1 MAPGAGSERNGSSGS
16 TGATLTEACAI
27 NKSLTTLGRVITE
40 LHARQQR
47 ARRGEGGAQGQERP
61 PAHVPYRDS
70 RLTYLLQVGRALPGC
85 AAAALL
91 LEITGAELEAATA
104 PAALA

>member
-1 MAPGAGSERNGSSGS
+1 MCSCKQLSSSALWPISYTGSERNASSGS

-40 LHARQQR
+40 LHARQR
-47 ARRGEGGAQGQERP
+47 GARSQNRQGDEGCGERP

-70 RLTYLLQVGRALPGC
+70 RLTYLLQVRQGHR
-85 AAAALL
+85 
-91 LEITGAELEAATA
+91 
-104 PAALA
+104 